1 MISYGQQ
8 TFQPKQV
15 GLDLKG
21 VIYRNE
27 TAVDF
32 RLHTHGM
39 ALALN
44 LGKIKTY
51 YQTNYLH
58 FEIGYLR
65 DRRETKQNRNIAIG
79 SFGQSSPY
87 AFGKVNHLF
96 ILRGG
101 WGYRK
106 YLSEKAKRKGLAV
119 GYNYEIGPALAIL
132 KPYYLRLLYREDVD
146 GRIVTDVRNERLTDE
161 NRDMFFNQNEI
172 YGGGGFFRGF
182 NELSFTPG
190 IQAKGGLF
198 FSLGA
203 FDQFVKTIETGIMVD
218 VFPKKIAILQETD
231 AISNKPYFIN
241 LYVNLQLG
249 KRSN

>member
-1 MISYGQQ
+1 MMYGQS

-21 VIYRNE
+21 VVYRNE
-27 TAVDF
+27 VAVDF
-32 RLHTHGM
+32 RLHTNGL

-51 YQTNYLH
+51 DQTTYLH
-58 FEIGYLR
+58 FELGYMK
-65 DRRETKQNRNIAIG
+65 DPRETKQNRNIAIG

-87 AFGKVNHLF
+87 AFGKVNHMF
-96 ILRGG
+96 VMRAG

-106 YLSEKAKRKGLAV
+106 YLSEKAKRKGLAI
-119 GYNYEIGPALAIL
+119 GYNYEIGPALAVL
-132 KPYYLRLLYREDVD
+132 KPYYLRLLYREDAD

-161 NRDMFFNQNEI
+161 NRDLFFSQTDI

-182 NELSFTPG
+182 GELGFTPG
-190 IQAKGGLF
+190 IQAKGGVF

-203 FDQFVKTIETGIMVD
+203 FDRLVKTVEAGIMVD

-231 AISNKPYFIN
+231 DISNKPYFVN
-241 LYVNLQLG
+241 LYLNLQLG
-249 KRSN
+249 RRSN